1 MKTVKDPL
9 MYYEGKLI
17 IYNAWTYEE
26 WIELKEAI
34 SKQAIADH
42 EEKQHYYACCGEP
55 KGRRHKGWCENSKP
69 YQEGGEG

>member
-1 MKTVKDPL
+1 MTK
-9 MYYEGKLI
+9 
-17 IYNAWTYEE
+17 EE
-26 WIELKEAI
+26 ILTKYSDGSYKQFKGYKNILLAMEEYAQ
-34 SKQAIADH
+34 QAIADH